1 MEFDESLLE
10 QLKGGCPEA
19 YEVLVGLFEGPLYR
33 FFVCSHGDHHLAQD
47 QSAETF
53 AQLVR
58 SMPNMSGGSE
68 QLQGFVFGVARN
80 VQRRRW
86 RKGVPKHASL
96 TAAGDTDDAR
106 PSPQREAAGREEL
119 QRTLDVIRQLD
130 EPGRTVLVL
139 RFVESLSLDEI
150 SHALEMPVGTVK
162 SHIHRGRKR
171 LNEILAEEE
180 CGT

>member
-1 MEFDESLLE
+1 M
-10 QLKGGCPEA
+10 K
-19 YEVLVGLFEGPLYR
+19 
-33 FFVCSHGDHHLAQD
+33 
-47 QSAETF
+47 
-53 AQLVR
+53 
-58 SMPNMSGGSE
+58 GGSE
-68 QLQGFVFGVARN
+68 QLRSFVFAVARN

-86 RKGVPKHASL
+86 RKRVTENISL

-106 PSPQREAAGREEL
+106 PSPDREVAGREEL
-119 QRTLDVIRQLD
+119 QRVIEAIRQLV
-130 EPGRTVLVL
+130 EPGRSVLVL

-150 SHALEMPVGTVK
+150 SQALEMPVGTVK